1 MGFSHLNTLIMLKH
15 IVMFKFT
22 DRVGAKEISGQL
34 KIMLEDLLKIIP
46 ELKGMEV
53 GQNINTRPSAFD
65 IVLTADFDN
74 EDGLNAYRVHPEH
87 KKVLD
92 YLEGKIEKSAVVD
105 YFV

>member
-1 MGFSHLNTLIMLKH
+1 MLRH

-22 DRVGAKEISGQL
+22 DRQSAEEVSAR
-34 KIMLEDLLKIIP
+34 LKIILEALP
-46 ELKGMEV
+46 KHISELKGMEV
-53 GQNINTRPSAFD
+53 GLNINTSPSAFD
-65 IVLTADFDN
+65 IVLTADLED

-105 YFV
+105 YFI

>member
-1 MGFSHLNTLIMLKH
+1 
-15 IVMFKFT
+15 MFKFT
-22 DRVGAKEISGQL
+22 DRSSAKEVSMRL
-34 KIMLEDLLKIIP
+34 KEMLEVLPEYIP

-53 GQNINTRPSAFD
+53 GLNINTRPSAFD
-65 IVLTADFDN
+65 IVLTVDLED

>member
-1 MGFSHLNTLIMLKH
+1 MLRH

-22 DRVGAKEISGQL
+22 DRSSAKEVSVRL
-34 KIMLEDLLKIIP
+34 KEMLEDLPEYIP

-53 GQNINTRPSAFD
+53 GLNINTRPSAFD
-65 IVLTADFDN
+65 IVLTANLED

>member
-1 MGFSHLNTLIMLKH
+1 MLRH

-22 DRVGAKEISGQL
+22 DRSSAKEVSMRL
-34 KIMLEDLLKIIP
+34 KEMLEVLPEYIP

-53 GQNINTRPSAFD
+53 GLNINTRPSAFD
-65 IVLTADFDN
+65 IVLTADLED